1 MTFVVMCGMA
11 KQPCVYI
18 LASRGNGTIYIGV
31 TSDLL
36 ARLYKHREGLTRG
49 FAAEYRAYRLV
60 HYEML
65 DTMPDAIKREKQ
77 LKAWR
82 RAWKVALIEEANPF
96 WEDRAIELGFEPA
109 APHPATLRPVSPAD
123 PAC

>member
-1 MTFVVMCGMA
+1 MA

-18 LASRGNGTIYIGV
+18 LASRRNGTIYIGA

-49 FAAEYRAYRLV
+49 FAAEYKAYRLV
-60 HYEML
+60 HYETL

-82 RAWKVALIEEANPF
+82 RAWKVALIEDQNPF
-96 WEDRAIELGFEPA
+96 WEDRAIDLGFEPV
-109 APHPATLRPVSPAD
+109 APHSATLRPGRGAGP
-123 PAC
+123 PC